1 MTAPLPEGQGSSRNA
16 LSAVMTPTAAA
27 KASATTAPASAA
39 PAAAVPAGSRAPM
52 LTTQQALDALLAAAT
67 PLRETEA
74 VATEDANNRVLAE
87 DIVSLIDV
95 PPMDV
100 SAMDG
105 YAVCAADVTGEQ
117 KEGARSEA
125 GAANLNASEQPV
137 FEVSQRIP
145 AGAMAVQLTPGTVAR
160 IFTGASVPPGADTI
174 IIQEDAQENAQLA
187 PQDAVQDAVRDA
199 AHADAQAAPATGNTR
214 QVKVRFAADAVGS
227 VGQWINR
234 RGADI
239 RAGEVVL
246 RAGTRLTPQSLG
258 LLASVGIA
266 QVNVARRLKV
276 ALLFTGDELTRPGQ
290 PLTPG
295 AIYNSNRF
303 TLGALLENLGCQVTD
318 LGIVPDRLDAT
329 RQALRSAAADHDLV
343 LTSGGV
349 SVGEEDHVKPAVEAE
364 GRLSL
369 WKIAMK
375 PGKPLAFGALKRAQ
389 ARHQSDGS
397 LHAGSVSEADGVAG
411 REGNDANDE
420 AHFIGLPGNPV
431 STLVTF
437 VLFVR
442 PFLLRLSGA
451 TELTPRAIQVRAD
464 FETKGDRRNE
474 FLRVRMNETGGLDL
488 YRSQSSAVL
497 TSTVWADGLVDNPPG
512 QAIALGDTVRF
523 LPFASLIY

>member
-1 MTAPLPEGQGSSRNA
+1 M
-16 LSAVMTPTAAA
+16 SAAITPFAASG
-27 KASATTAPASAA
+27 ASARS
-39 PAAAVPAGSRAPM
+39 APM
-52 LTTQQALDALLAAAT
+52 LTTQQALDALLAAAK
-67 PLRETEA
+67 PLQETEV

-105 YAVCAADVTGEQ
+105 YAVRGEDV
-117 KEGARSEA
+117 RA
-125 GAANLNASEQPV
+125 GSASEGSV

-145 AGAMAVQLTPGTVAR
+145 AGATPERLTPGTVAR
-160 IFTGASVPPGADTI
+160 IFTGASVPVGADTI
-174 IIQEDAQENAQLA
+174 IIQEDAQE
-187 PQDAVQDAVRDA
+187 
-199 AHADAQAAPATGNTR
+199 DAQAAREIAASQKP
-214 QVKVRFAADAVGS
+214 KVRFTAEAVGS

-258 LLASVGIA
+258 LIASVGIA
-266 QVNVARRLKV
+266 QIKVARRLKV
-276 ALLFTGDELTRPGQ
+276 ALLFTGDELMRPGQ
-290 PLTPG
+290 KLAPG
-295 AIYNSNRF
+295 AIYNSNRY

-318 LGIVPDRLDAT
+318 LGIVQDRLDAT
-329 RQALRSAAADHDLV
+329 RKALRDAAAGHDLV

-364 GRLSL
+364 GRLAL

-375 PGKPLAFGALKRAQ
+375 PGKPLAFGALR
-389 ARHQSDGS
+389 RTDGTVGTDGS
-397 LHAGSVSEADGVAG
+397 
-411 REGNDANDE
+411 E

-442 PFLLRLSGA
+442 PFLLSLYGA
-451 TELTPRAIQVRAD
+451 SEVTPRAIQVRAD

-512 QAIALGDTVRF
+512 QAIARGDIVRF
-523 LPFASLIY
+523 LPFASLLY